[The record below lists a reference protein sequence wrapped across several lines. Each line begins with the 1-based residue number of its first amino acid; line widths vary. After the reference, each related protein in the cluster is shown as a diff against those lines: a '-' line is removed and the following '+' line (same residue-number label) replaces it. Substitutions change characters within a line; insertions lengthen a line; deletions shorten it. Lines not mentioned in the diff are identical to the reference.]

1 VDGDEKGG
9 KGLKDSS
16 LEMAF
21 AELAFSI
28 LLESSYEKLSY
39 EKIRR
44 GPFVRNNTEVVCRRH
59 KKLKAS
65 NGQNV

>member
-21 AELAFSI
+21 AGLAFSI
-28 LLESSYEKLSY
+28 LLKLSYEKLSC
-39 EKIRR
+39 EM
-44 GPFVRNNTEVVCRRH
+44 
-59 KKLKAS
+59 
-65 NGQNV
+65 

>member
-28 LLESSYEKLSY
+28 LLKLSYEKLSC
-39 EKIRR
+39 EKMRR
-44 GPFVRNNTEVVCRRH
+44 GLIVRN
-59 KKLKAS
+59 KLYVEDTR
-65 NGQNV
+65 N